1 MNIGLIIM
9 LGGVS
14 ALAIGMVIYFEI
26 TDRKQTPA
34 H

>member
-9 LGGVS
+9 LAGVS
-14 ALAIGMVIYFEI
+14 ALAIGMVIFFEI
-26 TDRKQTPA
+26 TDKKHRTA